1 MSQQQG
7 RMTDNLANIIN
18 MIQQQRMSGELRAKR
33 SEDTNE
39 EVGLIMFTD
48 GQAVYAQV
56 GSYQGAIA
64 FKTLYTWK
72 QCIFIFATRS
82 SNNVHQT
89 PFLPQNSPELPS
101 PSKPLQSLPPTPRD
115 TLPLPANEQQR
126 ANVPTDS
133 ISLIT
138 VPRATMSVIKA
149 IGVINQAS
157 LPRTYRQVFLLID
170 GQHSVNDIIAMTGI
184 SREEILQMLRTLENL
199 AVIILS
205 K

>member
-7 RMTDNLANIIN
+7 RMTDNLVNIID
-18 MIQQQRMSGELRAKR
+18 MIQQQRISGELRAKR
-33 SEDTNE
+33 SEDTNG
-39 EVGLIMFTD
+39 EVGLIIFTD

-56 GSYQGAIA
+56 GAYRGAVA

-72 QCIFIFATRS
+72 QCIFIFVARS
-82 SNNVHQT
+82 SNITEQT
-89 PFLPQNSPELPS
+89 PSLSQNGPALPS
-101 PSKPLQSLPPTPRD
+101 NMPLQSLSPAPGDELPPSTD
-115 TLPLPANEQQR
+115 EQQQ
-126 ANVPTDS
+126 ANVATDP
-133 ISLIT
+133 ISLVI

-149 IGVINQAS
+149 IGLINQAA

-170 GQHSVNDIIAMTGI
+170 GHHSVNDLIAMTGI
-184 SREEILQMLRTLENL
+184 SREEILPMLRTLENL